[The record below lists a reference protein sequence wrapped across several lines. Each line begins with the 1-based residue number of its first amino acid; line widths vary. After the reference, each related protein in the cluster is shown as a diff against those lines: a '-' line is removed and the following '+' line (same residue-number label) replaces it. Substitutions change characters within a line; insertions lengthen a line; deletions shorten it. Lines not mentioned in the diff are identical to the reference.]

1 MEKVV
6 KQISKLIPQS
16 ELGESTISQLAAA
29 KVISH
34 FNHLIL
40 SALNEGEDYF
50 LLRYHD
56 PSKEFLDDVREI
68 LEEAGGYKTEVLE
81 HLNKNV
87 SIKVFLW
94 EERKNGTD

>member
-16 ELGESTISQLAAA
+16 ELGESTVSQMTAA
-29 KVISH
+29 KFISH
-34 FNHLIL
+34 LNNLIL
-40 SALNEGEDYF
+40 SAFNEGEDYF

-56 PSKEFLDDVREI
+56 PSKKFLEDVREI
-68 LEEAGGYKTEVLE
+68 LEEAGGYRTEVLE
-81 HLNKNV
+81 HLDKNV

-94 EERKNGTD
+94 KAAEDATG